1 MTRALQVSR
10 DPEVRIE
17 FVELDDAQLGEGEV
31 LVDVEWSSLNYK
43 DALALRGDPGVARI
57 SPLVPGID
65 LAGTVLASEDP
76 RWAPGDS
83 VVLGGV
89 GLGETRHGGYAE
101 RMRVPAD
108 PLMRVP
114 EAFGTRRAAAIGTA
128 GFTAAQAVLAL
139 ERHGLP
145 DGEVLVTGATGGVGS
160 IAIALLA
167 RSGRQVVAST
177 GDPDASG
184 YLADLGAS
192 EVIDRR
198 DLQGEGRPL
207 QSARWAGAVDSVGGR
222 TLANVLAQTRY
233 GGAVAAVGLVEGPE
247 LTGTLMPFILRAVSL
262 LGINSV
268 TPSLETRIA
277 AWARL
282 ERDLDPDLL
291 DRLTTEVAL
300 SELEP
305 WAPRILRGELRGR
318 TVVDVK
324 R

>member
-10 DPEVRIE
+10 DPEVRLE
-17 FVELDDAQLGEGEV
+17 FVELDDAELGEGDV

-65 LAGTVLASEDP
+65 LAGTVLASDDP
-76 RWAPGDS
+76 RWRPGDA
-83 VVLGGV
+83 VVLTGT
-89 GLGETRHGGYAE
+89 GLGETRHGGYSG

-108 PLMRVP
+108 PLVRVP

-139 ERHGLP
+139 ERHGIP

-160 IAIALLA
+160 IAVALLA
-167 RSGRQVVAST
+167 RTGRRVVASS
-177 GDPDASG
+177 GDADASE

-222 TLANVLAQTRY
+222 TLANVLAQSRY
-233 GGAVAAVGLVEGPE
+233 GGAIAACGLVESAE
-247 LTGTLMPFILRAVSL
+247 LTGTLMPFVLRAVSL

-268 TPSLETRIA
+268 TPTLETRLA

-282 ERDLDPDLL
+282 ESDLDLDLL
-291 DRLTTEVAL
+291 DRVTTEVPL
-300 SELEP
+300 SEVEHS
-305 WAPRILRGELRGR
+305 AARILRGELRGR

>member
-1 MTRALQVSR
+1 
-10 DPEVRIE
+10 
-17 FVELDDAQLGEGEV
+17 
-31 LVDVEWSSLNYK
+31 
-43 DALALRGDPGVARI
+43 
-57 SPLVPGID
+57 
-65 LAGTVLASEDP
+65 
-76 RWAPGDS
+76 

-177 GDPDASG
+177 GDPDASK
-184 YLADLGAS
+184 YLAELGAS

-207 QSARWAGAVDSVGGR
+207 QSTRWAGAVDSVGGR